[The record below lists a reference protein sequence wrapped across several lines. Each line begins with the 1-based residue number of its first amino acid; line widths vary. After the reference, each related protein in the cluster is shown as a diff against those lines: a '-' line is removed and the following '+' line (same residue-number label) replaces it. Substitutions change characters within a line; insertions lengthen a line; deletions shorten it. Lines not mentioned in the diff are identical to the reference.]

1 MLALA
6 ANGITSLSTKPITL
20 ITTLG
25 GLILAGGGVAL
36 LVQVILALCDVSIAG
51 WGWVLSA
58 MVLLTGIQL
67 LAIGVVGSYVG
78 KIYLETKDR
87 PRYII
92 AETTEN
98 EEF

>member
-1 MLALA
+1 
-6 ANGITSLSTKPITL
+6 
-20 ITTLG
+20 
-25 GLILAGGGVAL
+25 
-36 LVQVILALCDVSIAG
+36 
-51 WGWVLSA
+51 

>member
-6 ANGITSLSTKPITL
+6 MNGITSLSTKPITL

-25 GLILAGGGVAL
+25 GLVLAGGGVAL
-36 LVQVILALCDVSIAG
+36 LIQAILALCDVTVFG
-51 WGWVLSA
+51 WGWVLSV
-58 MVLLTGIQL
+58 MVLLAGLQL

-92 AETTEN
+92 AETTEGKK
-98 EEF
+98 